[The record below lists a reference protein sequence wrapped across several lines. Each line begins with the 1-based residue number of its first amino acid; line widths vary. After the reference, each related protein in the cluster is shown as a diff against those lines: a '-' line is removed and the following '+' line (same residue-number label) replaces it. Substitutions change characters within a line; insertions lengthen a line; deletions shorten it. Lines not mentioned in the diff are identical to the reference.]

1 MREVTRRGLLRG
13 VGRAAAATAG
23 VAAGA
28 AGLSGLAGC
37 STGDGAGGGN
47 GSATARPADVRTG
60 NPVTRENR
68 EAGSRAW
75 MSADRGATP
84 VTDDLSQIKAFADTT
99 SVTHG
104 EQIGFHVSTAAAQS
118 YTVAIYRMGHYGGA
132 GGRLMTTSPKQR
144 GGQQSA
150 PKVDATTGAVRTDWP
165 PSWSLEIPRD
175 WISGLYLASFTTER
189 GERTAV
195 PFAVRDDRRAGA
207 FLVVLPFNTYQ
218 AYNQYPFDG
227 VLGRS
232 LYYGFLPSAT
242 DPAAAAKAP
251 DGHTYAAEPVAHQQ
265 YVRHYPQRSRAVSFQ
280 RPYQHDG
287 MPAEFALDLAFVSW
301 AEREGWDV
309 TYATNLDLHEGRVVP
324 SRHQA
329 LLFSGHDEYW
339 SQEMRQ
345 TVETAVSGGM
355 SLATFAA
362 NDCYW
367 KVRIDRDPSGFPLM
381 TCYKTDPD
389 PVRDPTG
396 PTTFWR
402 RAGANGSLAEQ
413 KLFGGQYTGAVVGT
427 YPLIVS
433 SGTHWFWHG
442 TDLIDGD
449 FLPDLVSGEA
459 DGQQRGVPLPAASE
473 HLLLSDSQFR
483 AAGRNRMQQQNTT
496 LYRAKAGG
504 WVFNAGTFGWALALG
519 GGPKLEIPQAQIAT
533 RNLVTRLKA

>member
-28 AGLSGLAGC
+28 AGLASLAGC
-37 STGDGAGGGN
+37 AGDSDDGGG
-47 GSATARPADVRTG
+47 GPATARPADVRTG
-60 NPVTRENR
+60 NPIIRENG

-75 MSADRGATP
+75 VSNDRGAKP

-99 SVTHG
+99 SVAHG
-104 EQIGFHVSTAAAQS
+104 ERITFHVATAEPQS
-118 YTVAIYRMGHYGGA
+118 YSVAIFRMGHYGGA
-132 GGRLMTTSPKQR
+132 GGRLLTTGPTQR
-144 GGQQSA
+144 GNRQSA
-150 PKVDATTGAVRTDWP
+150 PQVDGPTATVRTEWEP
-165 PSWSLEIPRD
+165 GWSLEIPQD
-175 WISGLYLASFTTER
+175 WVSGLYLASFTTEH

-195 PFAVRDDRRAGA
+195 PFAVRDDSRAST

-232 LYYGFLPSAT
+232 LYYGFLPSAA
-242 DPAAAAKAP
+242 DPAARAKAP
-251 DGHTYAAEPVAHQQ
+251 DGRAYPAEPVPHEQ

-301 AEREGWDV
+301 AEREGMDV
-309 TYATNLDLHEGRVVP
+309 TYATNLDLHEGRVAP
-324 SRHQA
+324 TRHQA

-339 SQEMRQ
+339 SAQIRQ
-345 TVETAVSGGM
+345 TVEQAVAGGL

-367 KVRIDRDPSGFPLM
+367 KVRIDRDPSGYPLM

-389 PVRDPTG
+389 PVHDPTG
-396 PTTFWR
+396 PSTFWR
-402 RAGANGSLAEQ
+402 RAAPNSTRAEQ
-413 KLFGGQYTGAVVGT
+413 RLLGGQYTGAVVGSS
-427 YPLIVS
+427 PLVVTES
-433 SGTHWFWHG
+433 AHWFWQG
-442 TDLIDGD
+442 TGLIDGD
-449 FLPDLVSGEA
+449 LVPDLISGEA
-459 DGQQRGVPLPAASE
+459 DGRQKGVALPAARQY
-473 HLLLSDSQFR
+473 LLLSDSQFR
-483 AAGRNRMQQQNTT
+483 AAGRNRPQQQNTT
-496 LYRAKAGG
+496 LYRSTAGG

-519 GGPKLEIPQAQIAT
+519 GGAALEKPQVQLAT